1 VKNLGSVMTAYM
13 IGWGVFFVYFVT
25 VARRTADLRKDVQKL
40 KETLTRGK

>member
-1 VKNLGSVMTAYM
+1 MTAYM

>member
-1 VKNLGSVMTAYM
+1 MKNLGSVMTAYM